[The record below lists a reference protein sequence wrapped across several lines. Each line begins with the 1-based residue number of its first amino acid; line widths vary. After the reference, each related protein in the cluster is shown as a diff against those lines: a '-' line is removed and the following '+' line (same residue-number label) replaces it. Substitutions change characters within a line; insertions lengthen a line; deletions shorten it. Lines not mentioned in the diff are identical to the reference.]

1 MDASRREFLI
11 KLAKGTVYA
20 APLVVTLSV
29 PESLTAQAPASQ
41 KMGGGSKGK
50 GMGGG
55 GAGGAAP
62 SGSSAPATG
71 PTPPWAAPPP

>member
-11 KLAKGTVYA
+11 KVAKGTAYT

-41 KMGGGSKGK
+41 KMMMG
-50 GMGGG
+50 GMGMA
-55 GAGGAAP
+55 GAAAP
-62 SGSSAPATG
+62 SGSSAPAAG